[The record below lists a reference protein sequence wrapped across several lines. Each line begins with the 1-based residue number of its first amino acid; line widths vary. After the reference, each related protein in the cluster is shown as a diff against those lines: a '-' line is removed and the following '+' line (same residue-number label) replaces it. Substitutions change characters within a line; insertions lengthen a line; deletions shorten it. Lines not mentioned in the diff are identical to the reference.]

1 MAETRS
7 AAPKVTYA
15 TLAAGQTPEFN
26 KAYDEAVERVRTILG
41 RTHGQLIS
49 GKEIQGQE
57 TFADTSPSDT
67 RLVLGRF
74 AIGTRADARAA
85 IAAARTAY
93 ETVWRDLPW
102 RERGASDRSGAA
114 RTQKPRC
121 TLSAPTCRR
130 GDQHRPVAVGGG

>member
-67 RLVLGRF
+67 RLVLARR
-74 AIGTRADARAA
+74 RAGGD
-85 IAAARTAY
+85 
-93 ETVWRDLPW
+93 
-102 RERGASDRSGAA
+102 RGG
-114 RTQKPRC
+114 PHG
-121 TLSAPTCRR
+121 L
-130 GDQHRPVAVGGG
+130 